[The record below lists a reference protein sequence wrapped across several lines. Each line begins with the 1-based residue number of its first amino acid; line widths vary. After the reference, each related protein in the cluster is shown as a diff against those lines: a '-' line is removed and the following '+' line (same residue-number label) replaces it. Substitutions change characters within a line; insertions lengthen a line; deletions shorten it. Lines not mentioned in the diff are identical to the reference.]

1 MYIKYQQKNYR
12 LGARR
17 ANDGNEYIVQ
27 VRGLIWH
34 TVKVFKSDDDEY
46 AYNCAVELYE
56 MLIDDIEPKPINRS
70 LNG

>member
-1 MYIKYQQKNYR
+1 MYIIKQHKNYR

-17 ANDGNEYIVQ
+17 TDNGNEYIVQ

-34 TVKVFKSDDDEY
+34 TVKVFKSDDEEY
-46 AYNCAVELYE
+46 AYNCSVELYE
-56 MLIDDIEPKPINRS
+56 MLIDDIEPKLISRS